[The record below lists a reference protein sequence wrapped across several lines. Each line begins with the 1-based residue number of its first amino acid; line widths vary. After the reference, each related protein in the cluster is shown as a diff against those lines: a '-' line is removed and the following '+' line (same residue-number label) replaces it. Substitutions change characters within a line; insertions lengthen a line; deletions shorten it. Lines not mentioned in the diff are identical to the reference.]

1 MCSARNKNIG
11 FYRWANQFRPLRQT
25 SSNALAKI
33 AELME
38 QFSLGF
44 LDAGLLAMNL
54 QIFFTT
60 LLLVFALG
68 LAKAQDAD
76 AASSGNTRTLAP
88 VNQVSHF
95 RLSNALPHLT
105 GNLAGL
111 MQNSLVLRPGE
122 FQMQDQTIT
131 TQVPEAH
138 GKQAVWVQMNN
149 YWIEPITPPPSHG
162 EALMVP
168 IDDMRIAEAQGEV
181 TLLEF
186 KDNKDKSAKAKPI
199 EVNQDME
206 LPDQATLCTAD
217 TGSAAIMIGGHTS
230 VRLVPNSRAQF
241 HYDISG
247 ETPRLEVKILQG
259 AAFCKVGRL
268 PSGRAPDVA
277 VHGQV
282 GSTATIGSCDFFAQG
297 DPVSLHICL
306 VRGRLLIGDAIPLA
320 VGNMDWYPADAEA
333 DGLSGP
339 QISHWPR
346 PVSVA
351 DKNLMDAQVLGFALH
366 QAKDLNVK
374 IKALLDS
381 TETPLSS
388 EDQDYLAHIPR
399 ITWYERAIAS
409 P

>member
-1 MCSARNKNIG
+1 
-11 FYRWANQFRPLRQT
+11 
-25 SSNALAKI
+25 
-33 AELME
+33 
-38 QFSLGF
+38 
-44 LDAGLLAMNL
+44 MNL

-60 LLLVFALG
+60 LLFIVPLG
-68 LAKAQDAD
+68 LVKGQGND
-76 AASSGNTRTLAP
+76 AASSDNNHALVP
-88 VNQVSHF
+88 VNQVSRF
-95 RLSNALPHLT
+95 QLSDALPHLASS
-105 GNLAGL
+105 LAGL
-111 MQNSLVLRPGE
+111 MQDSIVLRPGE
-122 FQMQDQTIT
+122 FRLQDQTIT

-138 GKQAVWVQMNN
+138 GKEAVWVQMNN

-162 EALMVP
+162 ESLIVP

-181 TLLEF
+181 TLLEW
-186 KDNKDKSAKAKPI
+186 KDKPSKARPV

-206 LPDQATLCTAD
+206 LPDQATLCTAG
-217 TGSAAIMIGGHTS
+217 TGSAAIMVGGHTS
-230 VRLVPNSRAQF
+230 IRLVPNSRAQF
-241 HYDISG
+241 HYDVSG

-268 PSGRAPDVA
+268 SSGRSPDVA

-282 GSTATIGSCDFFAQG
+282 GSTATIGSCDFFVQG

-320 VGNMDWYPADAEA
+320 VGNMDWYPADAES
-333 DGLSGP
+333 DSLTGP

-346 PVSVA
+346 AASVA

-381 TETPLSS
+381 AEAPLSS

-399 ITWYERAIAS
+399 ITWYERATAS